1 MYLIFFYNKMEN
13 EKSENNKENEYNYI
27 KNICYN
33 MDNGKLTINDSK
45 NKEYKSDIYGRKI
58 PRFLP
63 NITGQHN
70 RYFNDNN
77 DNNQNIFRKKKLLN
91 IGISSYISS
100 NNSIENNKYNKDN
113 NKKTISYTPIIR
125 KFEGYSKF
133 PRPKGPPLLNIP
145 DYELKEKSKRK
156 IIDNLSNYFEN
167 YSVRNDITRKNENK
181 GLAYL
186 TKTLNEYDIIK
197 QDTKKLQ
204 TLIQTNLDD
213 IKLKYQLKKN
223 MYKKDRIVKALN
235 TFNYNISEN
244 KDSKT
249 INGRILQEPN
259 EKMKRYYKVINS
271 MMKKNKKR
279 NLINER
285 IKNINLQKT
294 CKKFNI
300 KIITDENNKGFTLGK
315 KIKMNFG
322 YSFEEENNKNNLLDN
337 EENKNEIDNIN
348 IKEIN
353 EEDNLNKEN
362 KEENQD
368 DNIKENREE
377 NKEDNKEENNEE
389 NKEENNKEDEEESE
403 NKMSKI
409 LNEKIKKN
417 ELSFISYISENEKK
431 NVKKNYIPIKSIKLI
446 NNNAEHENKLLDGY
460 IEPPIEDSKIFQK
473 VKILRLKTEGDLY
486 KENLNLLQK
495 TNKKAFLLQEKKDK
509 YDLELLKK
517 KIRNQTINMNNAM
530 GVKQDHKFK
539 KESTNSE

>member
-1 MYLIFFYNKMEN
+1 MEN

-77 DNNQNIFRKKKLLN
+77 NGKNQNIFRKKKLLN

-167 YSVRNDITRKNENK
+167 YSVRNDIIRKNENK
-181 GLAYL
+181 GLTYL

-285 IKNINLQKT
+285 IKNINLQTT
-294 CKKFNI
+294 CKKYNI
-300 KIITDENNKGFTLGK
+300 KIITDENNKDFTLGK

-389 NKEENNKEDEEESE
+389 NKEENNKEDEEEESE

>member
-1 MYLIFFYNKMEN
+1 
-13 EKSENNKENEYNYI
+13 
-27 KNICYN
+27 
-33 MDNGKLTINDSK
+33 
-45 NKEYKSDIYGRKI
+45 
-58 PRFLP
+58 
-63 NITGQHN
+63 
-70 RYFNDNN
+70 
-77 DNNQNIFRKKKLLN
+77 
-91 IGISSYISS
+91 
-100 NNSIENNKYNKDN
+100 
-113 NKKTISYTPIIR
+113 
-125 KFEGYSKF
+125 
-133 PRPKGPPLLNIP
+133 
-145 DYELKEKSKRK
+145 
-156 IIDNLSNYFEN
+156 
-167 YSVRNDITRKNENK
+167 
-181 GLAYL
+181 
-186 TKTLNEYDIIK
+186 
-197 QDTKKLQ
+197 
-204 TLIQTNLDD
+204 
-213 IKLKYQLKKN
+213 
-223 MYKKDRIVKALN
+223 
-235 TFNYNISEN
+235 
-244 KDSKT
+244 
-249 INGRILQEPN
+249 
-259 EKMKRYYKVINS
+259 
-271 MMKKNKKR
+271 
-279 NLINER
+279 
-285 IKNINLQKT
+285 
-294 CKKFNI
+294 
-300 KIITDENNKGFTLGK
+300 
-315 KIKMNFG
+315 MNFG

-389 NKEENNKEDEEESE
+389 NKEENNKEDEEEESE

-460 IEPPIEDSKIFQK
+460 IESPIEDSKIFQK

>member
-1 MYLIFFYNKMEN
+1 MEK
-13 EKSENNKENEYNYI
+13 EKYEDNKENEYNYI

-70 RYFNDNN
+70 RYFNDNNN

-223 MYKKDRIVKALN
+223 MFKKDRVVKALN
-235 TFNYNISEN
+235 AFNYNISEN

-285 IKNINLQKT
+285 IKNINLQTT
-294 CKKFNI
+294 CKKYNI

-389 NKEENNKEDEEESE
+389 NKEENNKEDEEEESE

-431 NVKKNYIPIKSIKLI
+431 NLNKNDIPIKSIKLI

-473 VKILRLKTEGDLY
+473 VKILRLKTQGDLY
-486 KENLNLLQK
+486 KENLNLLRK

>member
-1 MYLIFFYNKMEN
+1 MEN

-77 DNNQNIFRKKKLLN
+77 NGKNQNIFRKKKLLN

-167 YSVRNDITRKNENK
+167 YSVRNDIIRKNENK

-285 IKNINLQKT
+285 IKNINLQTT
-294 CKKFNI
+294 CKKYNI
-300 KIITDENNKGFTLGK
+300 KIITDENNKDFTLGK

>member
-1 MYLIFFYNKMEN
+1 MEN

-70 RYFNDNN
+70 RYFNDNNN

-285 IKNINLQKT
+285 IKNINLQKA
-294 CKKFNI
+294 CKKYNI

-389 NKEENNKEDEEESE
+389 NKEENNKEDEEEESE

>member
-1 MYLIFFYNKMEN
+1 MEN
-13 EKSENNKENEYNYI
+13 EKSENNKENEYHYI

-77 DNNQNIFRKKKLLN
+77 NDNNQNIFRKKKLLN

-100 NNSIENNKYNKDN
+100 NNSIENNKYNKDNN

-279 NLINER
+279 N
-285 IKNINLQKT
+285 
-294 CKKFNI
+294 
-300 KIITDENNKGFTLGK
+300 
-315 KIKMNFG
+315 
-322 YSFEEENNKNNLLDN
+322 
-337 EENKNEIDNIN
+337 
-348 IKEIN
+348 
-353 EEDNLNKEN
+353 
-362 KEENQD
+362 
-368 DNIKENREE
+368 
-377 NKEDNKEENNEE
+377 
-389 NKEENNKEDEEESE
+389 
-403 NKMSKI
+403 
-409 LNEKIKKN
+409 
-417 ELSFISYISENEKK
+417 
-431 NVKKNYIPIKSIKLI
+431 
-446 NNNAEHENKLLDGY
+446 
-460 IEPPIEDSKIFQK
+460 
-473 VKILRLKTEGDLY
+473 
-486 KENLNLLQK
+486 
-495 TNKKAFLLQEKKDK
+495 
-509 YDLELLKK
+509 
-517 KIRNQTINMNNAM
+517 
-530 GVKQDHKFK
+530 
-539 KESTNSE
+539 

>member
-1 MYLIFFYNKMEN
+1 MEK
-13 EKSENNKENEYNYI
+13 EKSEDNKENEYNYI

-70 RYFNDNN
+70 RYFNDNNN

-285 IKNINLQKT
+285 IKNINLQTT
-294 CKKFNI
+294 CKKYNI

-389 NKEENNKEDEEESE
+389 NKEENNKEDEEEESE

-431 NVKKNYIPIKSIKLI
+431 NLKKKYIPIKSIKLI
-446 NNNAEHENKLLDGY
+446 NNNAEHENKLLDGF
-460 IEPPIEDSKIFQK
+460 IESPIEDSKIFQK

>member
-1 MYLIFFYNKMEN
+1 MEN

-77 DNNQNIFRKKKLLN
+77 NDNNQNIFRKKKLLN

-100 NNSIENNKYNKDN
+100 NNSIENNKYNTDN

-186 TKTLNEYDIIK
+186 TKTLNEYDTIK

-300 KIITDENNKGFTLGK
+300 KIITGENNKDFTLGK

-353 EEDNLNKEN
+353 EGDNLNKEN

-389 NKEENNKEDEEESE
+389 NKEENNKEDEEEESE

-431 NVKKNYIPIKSIKLI
+431 NLNKNDIPIKSIKLI
-446 NNNAEHENKLLDGY
+446 NNKAEHENKLLDGY

-473 VKILRLKTEGDLY
+473 VKILRLKTDGDLY
-486 KENLNLLQK
+486 KENLNLLRK